1 MQNTNCKTRDSVVL
15 TQCVDKQVP
24 VSSEDV
30 KLKKERKNPKKM
42 ERNDPVR
49 QMACLL
55 KKQKK
60 AMDRL
65 SSVDPSETRQSER
78 LQKRLAKINA
88 KIEQFPP
95 SVKSESKDPVENT
108 PSADPATVKPES
120 KDPVE
125 STPQLET
132 PLAERVNEVAVIP
145 QVSKTVLKE
154 ASRKYS
160 LLRKDVKTEKLK
172 VKNFRKVL
180 AALKVLS
187 RGNLG
192 EAACH
197 VLVDVDQVKQ
207 MKSNLDLARNQ
218 LSEKKQLAKD
228 QSRELKCLV
237 RLFRQMEHTRHHR
250 KEKKNKNEKRCKKEK
265 RDKKEKRCK
274 KEKRDNKEKRD
285 LKDKRNKRV
294 HSQDN
299 KEC

>member
-95 SVKSESKDPVENT
+95 S
-108 PSADPATVKPES
+108 VKPES